1 MCWKN
6 MMKLKKKSEILTKNI
21 FDLIKNNRI
30 KWIFI
35 DLVFNVHTHTHT
47 HPHTHAHT
55 HNTQIK
61 LKREKDGKINLYSCC
76 IS

>member
-6 MMKLKKKSEILTKNI
+6 MMKLKKKSEILTKNM
-21 FDLIKNNRI
+21 FDLIKNNRM

-47 HPHTHAHT
+47 KKNKVKTR
-55 HNTQIK
+55 
-61 LKREKDGKINLYSCC
+61 KRGKN
-76 IS
+76 

>member
-6 MMKLKKKSEILTKNI
+6 MMKLKKKSEILTKNM

-35 DLVFNVHTHTHT
+35 DLVFNVHKKKKKK
-47 HPHTHAHT
+47 
-55 HNTQIK
+55 IE
-61 LKREKDGKINLYSCC
+61 LKREKEGKINLYFCC

>member
-35 DLVFNVHTHTHT
+35 DLMFNVHKNNKT
-47 HPHTHAHT
+47 
-55 HNTQIK
+55 K
-61 LKREKDGKINLYSCC
+61 LS
-76 IS
+76 